1 MIYVVFALIVAAAL
15 FYLILSESRASRT
28 IEETDSADLLRAKER
43 AEAIKLSLKDI
54 EYEKTVG
61 KIDAANASRLQNEL
75 LTEWDILDKKITTLQ
90 NESTLPAESKTK
102 TCTACGT
109 TLASAAA
116 KFCHACGAK
125 VAVWLFVLAGLLV
138 MPADLAAY
146 DIRVTVHNGTESRVE
161 TAPLSVQLL
170 KLEQGMQPVTAKTS
184 SGGKVEF
191 QNLPEM
197 TAGPYM
203 VQAVYRGVT
212 YSRVIPPN
220 MPSPADVKLDI
231 FDSTA
236 STDKLRVRT
245 LVEVRR
251 IDQNTLA
258 GLMILFFVN
267 SDKRAFTGGSEGLE
281 FFLPEGAQ
289 VEQASV
295 SVGSGSSNIQWLKL
309 SPKASAKKGFYSVG
323 QNVKPGDRILQVM
336 FRMPYN
342 EKGTPI
348 KFQSRYP
355 QDVGLQLIAEPENI
369 EVRQGEKLLSRTR
382 DENLGRGLI
391 SFTARETQVEFS
403 LAGGGIMDVKKQEEA
418 EIEIK
423 SPLSLVQKLLFPLA
437 AMAVFG
443 AGLWLRASRR
453 A

>member
-15 FYLILSESRASRT
+15 FYLTLSESRAERSV
-28 IEETDSADLLRAKER
+28 EQTDSADLLRAKER

-61 KIDAANASRLQNEL
+61 KIDTANASRLQNEL
-75 LTEWDILDKKITTLQ
+75 LSEWDVLDKKIAALEQETSAPTE
-90 NESTLPAESKTK
+90 NKAK
-102 TCTACGT
+102 TCAQCGMS
-109 TLASAAA
+109 LASAVA
-116 KFCHACGAK
+116 KFCHACGAR
-125 VAVWLFVLAGLLV
+125 VAIYVFALTALFFL
-138 MPADLAAY
+138 PRDIAAY
-146 DIRVTVHNGTESRVE
+146 DIRVTVHNGTEGRVE
-161 TAPLSVQLL
+161 TTPISVQLL

-184 SGGKVEF
+184 LAGKVEF

-220 MPSPADVKLDI
+220 IPSPADVKLDI

-236 STDKLRVRT
+236 STEKLRVRT

-251 IDQNTLA
+251 VDQNTLA

-267 SDKRAFTGGSEGLE
+267 GDKRAFTGGSEGLE

-289 VEQASV
+289 VEQASI
-295 SVGSGSSNIQWLKL
+295 SVGSGASNIQWLKL
-309 SPKASAKKGFYSVG
+309 SPKAAARKGFYSVG

-342 EKGTPI
+342 EKGTLL
-348 KFQSRYP
+348 KFQSPYP
-355 QDVGLQLIAEPENI
+355 QDVGLQLIAEPENV
-369 EVRQGEKLLSRTR
+369 EVRQGEKLLNRTR

-418 EIEIK
+418 ELEIK
-423 SPLSLVQKLLFPLA
+423 SPLSLTQKLLFPLA
-437 AMAVFG
+437 AIVIFA
-443 AGLWLRASRR
+443 AGMWVRSRR
-453 A
+453 TT